1 MKITAKTIKYA
12 ILPTL
17 IVLLVG
23 GIIDAYLCQYIIKD
37 QSIIL
42 WLCIG
47 SAFVF
52 FIILWCCFVEYKN
65 QVKWQKIDTIVN
77 GIVQAIKCLIVP
89 MLVVLAIAGGID
101 AYMYQCIIG
110 KDKPISSV
118 ELASGCVALAS
129 LWLFFRRVKNQD
141 TQLEQQN
148 EQIDIQINK
157 EIDDRFHAAV
167 QLLASNET
175 SARTGGIYSLYQL
188 AVEPKGEKYRVQVAQ
203 ILCSHIRSKTQ
214 EENYKETHK
223 KRPSNEIQ
231 TAIDILFKDINGVKG
246 IYQQDFSQ
254 SENFPPANL
263 SYAYLQGANLEHA
276 HCQRANF
283 SHAQCQLAIFS
294 EAQCQGAYFTY
305 AQCQGASFSDAH
317 CQGADFTDTDC
328 EKAYFYDAQCQEAGF
343 KRAQLQK
350 TKFMKTQCQ
359 KADFSS
365 TDCQET
371 NFTEAQ
377 CQGADFSF
385 AQCRETIFIKA
396 HCQGAIF
403 KNVQCQKINFY
414 NAQCQ
419 GTYFIN
425 TQCQGADFIQAQC
438 QGTCFINTQ
447 CQGANFKQAQC
458 QGADFREAQC
468 QGADF
473 SRTQLQGAY
482 AMGFEHIQLK
492 ERIGEDTELE
502 SLQFEGPLDDIAIT
516 SIENVKQ
523 YLPTEWYEK
532 MKAIIK
538 EHENKGKS
546 YTNCIIADSLEDIE
560 KIMKENKNIIP
571 KGIITGI
578 LEDSH
583 ELQAIIKTLEAIEKW
598 GK

>member
-118 ELASGCVALAS
+118 ELMSGCVALAS

-188 AVEPKGEKYRVQVAQ
+188 AIEPKGEKYRVQVAQ

-214 EENYKETHK
+214 ELEYQKQHRE
-223 KRPSNEIQ
+223 RPSNEIQ
-231 TAIDILFKDINGVKG
+231 TAIDILFKYINGIKG
-246 IYQQDFSQ
+246 IYQQDFSKYY
-254 SENFPPANL
+254 NFPRANL
-263 SYAYLQGANLEHA
+263 SHAYLQGADFN
-276 HCQRANF
+276 RT
-283 SHAQCQLAIFS
+283 QCQGANFS
-294 EAQCQGAYFTY
+294 EAQCQGANFYKADCQEANFIEAQCQKSNFSEAQCQETDFTKAQCQGVYFMHAQCQRACFHQAY
-305 AQCQGASFSDAH
+305 CRGADFSVAQCQGAYFYKAY
-317 CQGADFTDTDC
+317 CQGA
-328 EKAYFYDAQCQEAGF
+328 GF
-343 KRAQLQK
+343 
-350 TKFMKTQCQ
+350 
-359 KADFSS
+359 S
-365 TDCQET
+365 
-371 NFTEAQ
+371 EAQ
-377 CQGADFSF
+377 CQGANF
-385 AQCRETIFIKA
+385 REARCQGTNFRGVQ
-396 HCQGAIF
+396 CQGAIF
-403 KNVQCQKINFY
+403 VLTK
-414 NAQCQ
+414 CQ
-419 GTYFIN
+419 GIDFTIAQF
-425 TQCQGADFIQAQC
+425 QGVQFHH
-438 QGTCFINTQ
+438 TEF
-447 CQGANFKQAQC
+447 
-458 QGADFREAQC
+458 
-468 QGADF
+468 
-473 SRTQLQGAY
+473 QGAY
-482 AMGFEHIQLK
+482 TEVDDNATPASDRLKKRIEEETELK
-492 ERIGEDTELE
+492 EEV
-502 SLQFEGPLDDIAIT
+502 QFEGPLDELVIKP
-516 SIENVKQ
+516 IEKVKQ
-523 YLPTEWYEK
+523 YLSADWYKE
-532 MKAIIK
+532 MEAIIK
-538 EHENKGKS
+538 EHANKEVS
-546 YTNCIIADSLEDIE
+546 YAMPE
-560 KIMKENKNIIP
+560 
-571 KGIITGI
+571 GIITGV
-578 LEDSH
+578 LEDSD
-583 ELQAIIKTLEAIEKW
+583 ELQAIIKELEAIEKLHEQRM
-598 GK
+598 KAL